1 MRLFKKRELK
11 NYLISAKKDERIY
24 FCPYCKALCFYD
36 EDQNSPRHF
45 HFNHVTKKY
54 RCLNCSE
61 GFENPFDD
69 STYAET
75 TTKYSHVPFHLNGL
89 FSDDI
94 VNPFIANAISS
105 LRDEGFSN
113 RSIHEITH
121 FPRTMINEVVSKQWD
136 DLGEYISIEEFFE
149 EHLNFSPELLAR
161 LKVKGREKFDV
172 SFKEECVTKALM
184 YGCSFE
190 DIRQFLPI
198 RKIEITNISK
208 RLYGNPKAMNEISI
222 NKVNRKIEIKK
233 VVKVTAIK
241 K

>member
-11 NYLISAKKDERIY
+11 NYLISAKKVERIY
-24 FCPYCKALCFYD
+24 FCPYCKALCVYD
-36 EDQNSPRHF
+36 ENENSPQHF
-45 HFNHVTKKY
+45 HFNHSTKKY

-89 FSDDI
+89 SSADI
-94 VNPFIANAISS
+94 VKPFIANVISS

-121 FPRTMINEVVSKQWD
+121 FPRTMINEIVSKQWD
-136 DLGEYISIEEFFE
+136 DLDGNISIEEFFE
-149 EHLNFSPELLAR
+149 EHLNFSPELLKR
-161 LKVKGREKFDV
+161 IKVKGREKFDV
-172 SFKEECVTKALM
+172 SLKEECVTKALM

-198 RKIEITNISK
+198 RKIEITNIAK

-222 NKVNRKIEIKK
+222 NKVNRKIEIRK